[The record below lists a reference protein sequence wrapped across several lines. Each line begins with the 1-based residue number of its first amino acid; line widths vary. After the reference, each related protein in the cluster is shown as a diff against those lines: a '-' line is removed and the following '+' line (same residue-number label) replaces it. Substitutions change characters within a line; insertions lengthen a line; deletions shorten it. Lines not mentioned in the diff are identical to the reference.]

1 MEAAVPV
8 PGPGREPRCG
18 SDGLADS
25 PAVPENVP
33 MDNSSALSIRP
44 VRTRRDYRDFL
55 DLPRG
60 IYRDDPAWVPPIRL
74 AEPGEYRPSGNPVLA
89 RSEHEL
95 FLARRG
101 GIAVGRIVAY
111 VDPRFNGYYG
121 SRIGFFGAYESG
133 DDGEVAR
140 RLYAAAES
148 WMADR
153 GMESSRGPIHPSA
166 ECWGFVTEGFQRP
179 PVFLSPHNP
188 PYYGRLAEAA
198 GYAGIKDLLAY
209 EADSGAGY
217 RIPERFS
224 RFAALHASRF
234 PGLSTRRIDLGA
246 LDRDALHILR
256 ILNEGV
262 AENWGYVPVEED
274 EMTAVVRRL
283 RPFLDPDAV
292 WFVEDRGSPVA
303 CCLGFPDVNVAIRRI
318 RGKLLPLGFLRLLS
332 VRRRVRDYRLWGLA
346 VLPAW
351 QGRGLDVLL
360 YMRLFEALAPKG
372 VRLEANYI
380 LEDNLRIRNALEK
393 LGMRTVKTYRV
404 YEKALGR

>member
-1 MEAAVPV
+1 
-8 PGPGREPRCG
+8 
-18 SDGLADS
+18 
-25 PAVPENVP
+25 
-33 MDNSSALSIRP
+33 MDTSSALSIRP
-44 VRTRRDYRDFL
+44 VRSRRDFHDFVN
-55 DLPRG
+55 LPRG
-60 IYRDDPAWVPPIRL
+60 LYRDDPAWVPPIWL

-101 GIAVGRIVAY
+101 DLAVGRIVAY
-111 VDPRFNGYYG
+111 VDPRFNGYYR
-121 SRIGFFGAYESG
+121 SRVGFFGAFECR
-133 DDGEVAR
+133 DDVEAAR
-140 RLYAAAES
+140 GLYAAAEA

-166 ECWGFVTEGFQRP
+166 ECWGLVTGGFDRP

-188 PYYGRLAEAA
+188 AYYTALAEAS
-198 GYAGIKDLLAY
+198 GYEGVKDLLSY

-224 RFAALHASRF
+224 RFAALHAARF
-234 PGLSTRRIDLGA
+234 PGLSTRRIDLGS

-262 AENWGYVPVEED
+262 AENWGYVPVEAD
-274 EMTAVVRRL
+274 EMTTVVRKL

-292 WFVEDRGSPVA
+292 WFVEDGGVPVA
-303 CCLGFPDVNVAIRRI
+303 CCLGFPDVNVAIRAM
-318 RGKLLPLGFLRLLS
+318 RGNLLPLGFLRLLS

-393 LGMRTVKTYRV
+393 LGMRPVKTYRV

>member
-1 MEAAVPV
+1 
-8 PGPGREPRCG
+8 
-18 SDGLADS
+18 
-25 PAVPENVP
+25 
-33 MDNSSALSIRP
+33 MDDSSALSIRP

-55 DLPRG
+55 NLPRG

-74 AEPGEYRPSGNPVLA
+74 TEPGEYRPSGNPVLA
-89 RSEHEL
+89 RSEHGL

-101 GIAVGRIVAY
+101 ERPVGRIVAY
-111 VDPRFNGYYG
+111 VDPRFNEYYR
-121 SRIGFFGAYESG
+121 SRIGFFGAFECRE
-133 DDGEVAR
+133 DGEAACA
-140 RLYAAAES
+140 LYAAAEA
-148 WMADR
+148 WMAER
-153 GMESSRGPIHPSA
+153 GMDSSRGPIHPSA
-166 ECWGFVTEGFQRP
+166 ECWGFVADGFDRP

-188 PYYGRLAEAA
+188 PYYGALAEAA
-198 GYAGIKDLLAY
+198 GYVGVKDLLAY
-209 EADSGAGY
+209 EADARSGY

-234 PGLSTRRIDLGA
+234 PGLATRRIDPGA
-246 LDRDALHILR
+246 LDRDARHILR

-274 EMTAVVRRL
+274 EMTSVLRRL

-292 WFVEDRGSPVA
+292 WFVEAEGVPVA
-303 CCLGFPDVNVAIRRI
+303 CCLGFPDVNVAIRRM
-318 RGKLLPLGFLRLLS
+318 RGRLLPSGFLRLLS

-393 LGMRTVKTYRV
+393 LGMRPVKTYRV